1 MKSGYKESISID
13 REFAWG
19 DDECLISFTVL
30 FVCLQQSLQGTFT
43 SYTVVVVFVLF
54 YVWRPVPGPEN
65 SPPLSSRSR
74 LSKALSSSTIQ
85 TFP

>member
-1 MKSGYKESISID
+1 MNSGYKESIDID

-30 FVCLQQSLQGTFT
+30 FVCLQQSLRGAFT
-43 SYTVVVVFVLF
+43 SYTVVVFVLF
-54 YVWRPVPGPEN
+54 YAWRPVPGPEN

-74 LSKALSSSTIQ
+74 LSKALSSSKIQ
-85 TFP
+85 IFP